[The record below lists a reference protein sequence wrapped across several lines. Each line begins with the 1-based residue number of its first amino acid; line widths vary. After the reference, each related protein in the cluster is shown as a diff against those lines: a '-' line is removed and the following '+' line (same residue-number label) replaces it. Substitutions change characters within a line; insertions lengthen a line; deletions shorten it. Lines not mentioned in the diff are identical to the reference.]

1 MHFEVYRGVLKMFKV
16 IGMGFLIISG
26 LCLTAIGLRNNPKL
40 FGWILSSK
48 LNKNIDSMN
57 KYLALTALIFFILAM
72 IFLVI
77 LV

>member
-1 MHFEVYRGVLKMFKV
+1 MFKV
-16 IGMGFLIISG
+16 IGMGSLIISG
-26 LCLTAIGLRNNPKL
+26 LCLTAIQLRKKLPLFGSLFSPKL
-40 FGWILSSK
+40 
-48 LNKNIDSMN
+48 NENIDSTD